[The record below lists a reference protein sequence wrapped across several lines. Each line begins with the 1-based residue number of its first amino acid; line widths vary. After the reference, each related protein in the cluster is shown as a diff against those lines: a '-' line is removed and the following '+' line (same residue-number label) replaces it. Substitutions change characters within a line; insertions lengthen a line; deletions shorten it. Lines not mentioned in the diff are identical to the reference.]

1 MAFKFLCTAFSLSA
15 FVLSGLAQTLTPAQ
29 FSLASGNWKGTLT
42 YLDYQSGK
50 PYEMPANMQ
59 IGRIGRS
66 SAFKFSHSYPNEA
79 SANSIDTVSI
89 SNNGKVFNSE
99 EVKSVETLK
108 SGELQIITEILGK
121 DGNDDKPALMRHT
134 YLIGGKTFLI
144 KKEVQFVGTKEWI
157 LRHTYSYQK

>member
-1 MAFKFLCTAFSLSA
+1 MKLKSICALL
-15 FVLSGLAQTLTPAQ
+15 VLTLLTLPLFAQTLTPAQ

-50 PYEMPANMQ
+50 PYEMPANVQ
-59 IGRIGRS
+59 IERIGRS

-89 SNNGKVFNSE
+89 SNNGKVFDSE
-99 EVKSVETLK
+99 EVRSVETLK
-108 SGELQIITEILGK
+108 SGELQILTEILAK

-157 LRHTYSYQK
+157 LRHTYSYQR